1 MCISCR
7 GCMDVHKGGEGTD
20 GQFHVDES
28 GQRGGEVK
36 HLDFLVHIINR

>member
-1 MCISCR
+1 MYFMSR
-7 GCMDVHKGGEGTD
+7 MYGRPQGGEGTD

-28 GQRGGEVK
+28 GQRGGEVN